1 VTDNFPHKSSENW
14 YLNSAANYEGY
25 NHAAPLAPLKDR
37 DWLALIILFDRQ
49 DGDEIEAEVMSKLSW
64 MVPEPSWDEDP
75 FDFLGEFL

>member
-1 VTDNFPHKSSENW
+1 MTDKFPQKSSQNW
-14 YLNSAANYEGY
+14 HLDSAASHEGY

-49 DGDEIEAEVMSKLSW
+49 DGDEIEAEVMSKLSL